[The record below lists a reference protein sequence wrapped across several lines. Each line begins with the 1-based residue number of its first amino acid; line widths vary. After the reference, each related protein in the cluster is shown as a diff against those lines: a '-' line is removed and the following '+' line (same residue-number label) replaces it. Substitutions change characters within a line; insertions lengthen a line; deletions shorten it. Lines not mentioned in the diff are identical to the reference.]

1 MSDLH
6 QASLD
11 SGRDVQYVDHRN
23 RTIVGYAVMSVGEAK
38 GHGVRAD
45 EVTLAQIVE
54 LGNQPN
60 KGIKVRWTHPS
71 MIADG
76 MGKYLGRAVNFRLSD
91 DGTKALAD
99 MIISKTASN
108 SPMGNLGGYVL
119 DLASEDPEAFG
130 TSVVIQY
137 TTIESE
143 DVSELPV
150 IRVSK
155 LYASDVVDEPAAN
168 EGLFSAN
175 NPGLFSREVKNMLD
189 AMLEREPVEKV
200 RERLEKE
207 IESQLKCGKIE
218 ESHQQTQEAEMSV
231 EEIHEEAEALEAAK
245 AVVSELSDR
254 EEAEAVVEEDAVEV
268 EAEAAVA
275 EETEVVEGE
284 SDEPK
289 EETEAD
295 EAPVEEEAELSAQP
309 EADAEAPADAPAE
322 SVELE
327 DAPAPEAAKEC
338 CGEEGCEHEEGE
350 QPEVAA
356 EEPVAEAAVEPA
368 AEVEVDAVEPEAPAE
383 EGEVELSA
391 ADIAKQAV
399 EGERARAKEVR
410 ELCEMAGQAG
420 LSAQYIDAGLSASET
435 REKLFEVMCSG
446 VSLGVADAAPAAP
459 ADPHASYRAEYRAAK
474 AEYGALITS
483 TEDDYVKSRLI
494 EDSQNLI

>member
-1 MSDLH
+1 MSELH
-6 QASLD
+6 QASLE
-11 SGRDVQYVDHRN
+11 SGRDIQYVDQRN

-76 MGKYLGRAVNFRLSD
+76 MGKYLGRAVNFRLSE

-99 MIISKTASN
+99 MVISETASN

-119 DLASEDPEAFG
+119 DLASEDPDAFG

-137 TTIESE
+137 TTIESD

-168 EGLFSAN
+168 KGLFSAS
-175 NPGLFSREVKNMLD
+175 NPGLFSREVKSMLD

-218 ESHQQTQEAEMSV
+218 ETHQPIQEAAMSV

-254 EEAEAVVEEDAVEV
+254 EEAEAAVEEDAVEV
-268 EAEAAVA
+268 EAEAVVA

-289 EETEAD
+289 EEAEAD
-295 EAPVEEEAELSAQP
+295 EAAVEEEAKLSAQP
-309 EADAEAPADAPAE
+309 EADADAPADAPAE

-327 DAPAPEAAKEC
+327 DAPAPEAVEEC
-338 CGEEGCEHEEGE
+338 CGEEGCEHKEDE
-350 QPEVAA
+350 QPEAA
-356 EEPVAEAAVEPA
+356 VEEPAVEPA
-368 AEVEVDAVEPEAPAE
+368 AEVEADAVEPEAAAE

-391 ADIAKQAV
+391 ADIAKQAI
-399 EGERARAKEVR
+399 EGERARVKEVR

-420 LSAQYIDAGLSASET
+420 LSAQYVDAGLSASET
-435 REKLFEVMCSG
+435 REKLFEAMCRG
-446 VSLGVADAAPAAP
+446 VSLGAADATQAAP

-474 AEYGALITS
+474 AEYGSLITS
-483 TEDDYVKSRLI
+483 TEDDYVKSRVI

>member
-1 MSDLH
+1 
-6 QASLD
+6 
-11 SGRDVQYVDHRN
+11 
-23 RTIVGYAVMSVGEAK
+23 
-38 GHGVRAD
+38 
-45 EVTLAQIVE
+45 
-54 LGNQPN
+54 
-60 KGIKVRWTHPS
+60 
-71 MIADG
+71 
-76 MGKYLGRAVNFRLSD
+76 
-91 DGTKALAD
+91 
-99 MIISKTASN
+99 MIISETASS

-200 RERLEKE
+200 RERIEKE

-218 ESHQQTQEAEMSV
+218 ETQKQKQEAAMSV

-245 AVVSELSDR
+245 AAAAELSDR
-254 EEAEAVVEEDAVEV
+254 DEAEAAAAEAAVEV
-268 EAEAAVA
+268 EAEAVVA
-275 EETEVVEGE
+275 EETEEVEGE

-289 EETEAD
+289 EEAEAD

-309 EADAEAPADAPAE
+309 EADAEAPAEAPAE
-322 SVELE
+322 PVELE
-327 DAPAPEAAKEC
+327 DAPAPEATEEC
-338 CGEEGCEHEEGE
+338 CGEEGCEHGE
-350 QPEVAA
+350 PEQVEDAGD
-356 EEPVAEAAVEPA
+356 EPAVDPA
-368 AEVEVDAVEPEAPAE
+368 AEVEVDAVEPEAAAE
-383 EGEVELSA
+383 DGEVELSA
-391 ADIAKQAV
+391 ADIARQAI
-399 EGERARAKEVR
+399 EGERARVKEVR

-420 LSAQYIDAGLSASET
+420 LSAQFVDAGLSATET
-435 REKLFEVMCSG
+435 REQLFEAMCKG
-446 VSLGVADAAPAAP
+446 VSLGVADSTPATP

-474 AEYGALITS
+474 AEYGNLMTS
-483 TEDDYVKSRLI
+483 TEDDYVKSRVI

>member
-1 MSDLH
+1 MSELH

-11 SGRDVQYVDHRN
+11 SGRDVQYVDRRN

-45 EVTLAQIVE
+45 YVTLAQIIE

-76 MGKYLGRAVNFRLSD
+76 MGKYLGRAVNFRLSE

-168 EGLFSAN
+168 EGLFSAS

-218 ESHQQTQEAEMSV
+218 ETHQQTQEAEMSV

-295 EAPVEEEAELSAQP
+295 EAAVEEEAELSAQP
-309 EADAEAPADAPAE
+309 EADADAPADAPAE
-322 SVELE
+322 PVELE
-327 DAPAPEAAKEC
+327 DAPAPEATEEC

-350 QPEVAA
+350 QPEAAA
-356 EEPVAEAAVEPA
+356 EEPAVEPA
-368 AEVEVDAVEPEAPAE
+368 AEVEADAVEPEAAAE

-399 EGERARAKEVR
+399 EGERARVKEVR
-410 ELCEMAGQAG
+410 ELCEMAGKAG

-435 REKLFEVMCSG
+435 REKLFEEMCKG
-446 VSLGVADAAPAAP
+446 VGLGVADAAPAAP

-474 AEYGALITS
+474 AEYGNLITS
-483 TEDDYVKSRLI
+483 TEDDYVKSRVI